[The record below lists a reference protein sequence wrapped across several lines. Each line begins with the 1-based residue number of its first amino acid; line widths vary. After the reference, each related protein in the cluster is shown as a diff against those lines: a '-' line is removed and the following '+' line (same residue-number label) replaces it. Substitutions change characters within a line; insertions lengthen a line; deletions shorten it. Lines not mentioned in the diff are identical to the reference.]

1 MPAEPASAAA
11 APPAGAAGA
20 RPQWLVRT
28 VSGLV
33 LAPPAL
39 LMVYFGFPWVE
50 LLLAAAAALMAFEW
64 ARMTL
69 TEARALSACLI
80 AATAFGAIA
89 AAASGHGR
97 AALAIAAAGAV
108 AAGVG
113 ARLARDPHCAWAAA
127 GAAYIAVP
135 CLAAAWLR
143 EATPAGREL
152 MLWILP
158 TIWASDVAAYAVG
171 STLDGPRLAPRIS
184 PKKTWA
190 GAAGGVAGAALVG
203 GVAGSWLG
211 LGGGWSLA
219 ALGAAASVV
228 GQLGDLLKSAVKR
241 RFGVKDTGRLIPGHG
256 GVLDR
261 VDALLAAIPLVAA
274 LAWLKGGRLPAW

>member
-11 APPAGAAGA
+11 VPPAEVPGA
-20 RPQWLVRT
+20 RPQLLVRT

-39 LMVYFGFPWVE
+39 AIVYLGFPWVE
-50 LLLAAAAALMAFEW
+50 LLLASAAALMAFEW

-69 TEARALSACLI
+69 TGARGLAAGTI
-80 AATAFGAIA
+80 AAAAFAAIA

-97 AALAIAAAGAV
+97 AGLAIAAGGAL
-108 AAGVG
+108 AAGLG
-113 ARLARDPHCAWAAA
+113 ARLARDANWGWAAA
-127 GAAYIAVP
+127 GALYIAVP

-171 STLDGPRLAPRIS
+171 STLGGPRLAPRIS
-184 PKKTWA
+184 PKKTWT
-190 GAAGGVAGAALVG
+190 GAAGGVAGAALLG

-211 LGGGWSLA
+211 LGGGWTLA
-219 ALGAAASVV
+219 SLGAVASVV
-228 GQLGDLLKSAVKR
+228 GQLGDLMKSAVKR

-261 VDALLAAIPLVAA
+261 VDALLTAIPLVAA
-274 LAWLKGGRLPAW
+274 IAWLNGGRLPAW